1 MTPDAARLAEI
12 HAAAFDVA
20 WDAEA
25 LRSLIDRPGALLE
38 AEAEGFVLMQIA
50 GDEAE
55 VITLAVRPSARRRGH
70 ARGLMARASARAAG
84 GGATR
89 LFLEVAEDNVAAR
102 ALYADLGFTEAGRR
116 PRYYARPDG
125 SRADALLLALNLTG
139 ALP

>member
-84 GGATR
+84 EGATR

-102 ALYADLGFTEAGRR
+102 ALYAGLGFTEAGRR